1 MKNEI
6 NILEILFGDVAD
18 ILKKIIKKVK
28 EAIKKSKPASAPEQI
43 IVHQYRDYNNV
54 N

>member
-1 MKNEI
+1 LKNEI
-6 NILEILFGDVAD
+6 NILEILFGDVVD
-18 ILKKIIKKVK
+18 TLKEIIKK
-28 EAIKKSKPASAPEQI
+28 IKKALKKRKPVSAPEQI